1 MEPQKMSNN
10 QSNLEKEEQTR
21 VITYFDLKLYY
32 KSIVIKT
39 MLCHEIDIQINGTE
53 KKPQK

>member
-32 KSIVIKT
+32 KSVVIKT
-39 MLCHEIDIQINGTE
+39 I
-53 KKPQK
+53 